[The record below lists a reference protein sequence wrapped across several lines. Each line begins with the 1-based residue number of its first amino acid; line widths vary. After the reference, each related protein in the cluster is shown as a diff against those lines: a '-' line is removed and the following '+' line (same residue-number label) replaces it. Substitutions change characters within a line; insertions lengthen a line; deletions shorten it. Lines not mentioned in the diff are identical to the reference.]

1 MQRSVPYQH
10 PISGES
16 ALQQTVDGFNGSNVA
31 HRLNLS
37 LSEDYSLGSEFKG
50 EVKTTAACSQILC
63 S

>member
-10 PISGES
+10 
-16 ALQQTVDGFNGSNVA
+16 DGFNGSNVA